1 VFRGRVFLLSP
12 DPRCKD
18 VTYLGEGDF
27 AWTEIRNG
35 RELVEH
41 SWTWKR
47 RPPSEF
53 AGPTLKGAPV
63 YTLETRKRGRTA
75 EKIGQSDLRGS

>member
-1 VFRGRVFLLSP
+1 MLSP
-12 DPRCKD
+12 DARCKD
-18 VTYLGEGDF
+18 VTCLGEGDF

-53 AGPTLKGAPV
+53 AGSALKEAPV
-63 YTLETRKRGRTA
+63 YSLHTKDRGRTG
-75 EKIGQSDLRGS
+75 EKVGQDNSRRS